1 MRTTIAIMMKELR
14 VTFTTP
20 VAYVVLAGSTFVTSF
35 LFLRLLRRFVGMVRM
50 TQSMRPQDLYRLN
63 LTDYV
68 ISPLVYN
75 VAIVLVFAVPFIT
88 MRLVAEE
95 KRMRTFE
102 LLQTCPVR
110 PLHIALGKYLASL
123 VMVLIITV
131 ILSFFPMLIQAYT
144 KMGSVDW
151 VTVGS
156 GLLGVFIMG
165 AAFTAVGLFVS
176 SVTSSQIIA
185 SFITWCV
192 LMLFWMIGW
201 AAADNTGVT
210 RDVLLN
216 VSAMEHV
223 RSFASGVLD
232 IKDLVYFISM
242 ALFGLFLT
250 HQTIEA
256 QRWR

>member
-1 MRTTIAIMMKELR
+1 MRKTIAIMMKELR
-14 VTFTTP
+14 VAFTTP

-68 ISPLVYN
+68 VSPLVYN

-95 KRMRTFE
+95 KRMRSFE

-110 PLHIALGKYLASL
+110 SIQIALGKYLASL
-123 VMVLIITV
+123 VMVLVITG
-131 ILSFFPMLIQAYT
+131 ILSLFPVLVQTYAKI
-144 KMGSVDW
+144 GSVDW
-151 VTVGS
+151 VTVGF
-156 GLLGVFIMG
+156 GLLGVFLLG
-165 AAFTAVGLFVS
+165 AAFSAVGLFIS
-176 SVTSSQIIA
+176 SLTSSQIIA
-185 SFITWCV
+185 AFITWCV

-201 AAADNTGVT
+201 AAVDNTGAT
-210 RDVLLN
+210 REVLLG

-232 IKDLVYFISM
+232 LKDLVYFLCL
-242 ALFGLFLT
+242 AGFGLFLT
-250 HQTIEA
+250 HQTLEA